1 MFILKVKT
9 DNFTEVSFFP
19 PEPHIYVYWESS
31 GVYAYDKLKSVRKIK
46 EFLHPTLWNLPSVA
60 LTV

>member
-9 DNFTEVSFFP
+9 DNFTEVSFSR
-19 PEPHIYVYWESS
+19 PERHLYVDWESS

-46 EFLHPTLWNLPSVA
+46 EFLHPTLWNQPSGA